1 MEPPMIGFPGDPG
14 QKAWRRQKR
23 CCCITSKADCKMVG
37 VVDFINLLC
46 YNASE
51 IWSMASQ
58 ALSEGLG
65 A

>member
-37 VVDFINLLC
+37 GCRLYKSVVL
-46 YNASE
+46 
-51 IWSMASQ
+51 
-58 ALSEGLG
+58 
-65 A
+65 